1 MVVIYSSVEGA
12 TTVGRVTMEA
22 MTDQEK
28 GNRTTAYV
36 ITFAVDETTD
46 SDGIAFALR
55 DYHAEFGFKAE
66 ELRRGMWLLTAEG
79 SVPQWYPQ
87 RFVDG
92 LKKTGAMQV
101 LVVEFRSAGPLQWT
115 KAEG

>member
-1 MVVIYSSVEGA
+1 
-12 TTVGRVTMEA
+12 

-55 DYHAEFGFKAE
+55 DYHAEFGFKA
-66 ELRRGMWLLTAEG
+66 G
-79 SVPQWYPQ
+79 SGNMKRDPVA
-87 RFVDG
+87 
-92 LKKTGAMQV
+92 T
-101 LVVEFRSAGPLQWT
+101 
-115 KAEG
+115 